1 MAFKV
6 VKKANE
12 KKAIKRNLLE
22 FCSLKK
28 KKGLDSLGLLQ
39 VILEEKNLVR
49 YSLVPTQ
56 TFKIILTHEAY
67 SENPQSYQTN
77 GNMSGGKNQ
86 WRMKRHV
93 DLSPRVSQSSN
104 CLAHP
109 SESGVIMKAI
119 V

>member
-12 KKAIKRNLLE
+12 KKAIKKNLLE

-28 KKGLDSLGLLQ
+28 KGLDSLELLQ

-56 TFKIILTHEAY
+56 TFKIVLTHEAY

-77 GNMSGGKNQ
+77 SNMSSGKKSMENEKTC
-86 WRMKRHV
+86 RF
-93 DLSPRVSQSSN
+93 VS
-104 CLAHP
+104 
-109 SESGVIMKAI
+109 
-119 V
+119 